1 MKKLIFILTALI
13 FCSRFPD
20 LQAQN
25 TELREKPSVEMHD
38 DILGHIYPTQ
48 SSQPDKELRITIPL
62 NHKYKPFFKE
72 NPSDF
77 EWRIS
82 DLPEG
87 AKFDYDLREII
98 WLSQEKPLGKYP
110 IRIEVRYKG
119 KIDEL
124 YMNIDINDDMETGF
138 LPAIGASIYTPK
150 TNDKVGTFT
159 GISVQYALYSW
170 IYRNDNSGPCL
181 GQWYLSFDL
190 LESCSDNIEGCFIY
204 GTGVDLS
211 FERNPERNWLL
222 PYFGA
227 FFGWMNQADIGYN
240 ITFAPRVGIWL
251 YADEYLFVNAG
262 VSYLLPASDFEEF
275 QGLKTTLSVNFSLW

>member
-13 FCSRFPD
+13 LCSGFPD
-20 LQAQN
+20 LQAQTN
-25 TELREKPSVEMHD
+25 DIKEDSSVKMHD
-38 DILGHIYPTQ
+38 DILGHIYKIQ
-48 SSQPDKELRITIPL
+48 KFKSDRELSLNCPL
-62 NHKYKPFFKE
+62 SHEYKKLFKE

-82 DLPEG
+82 GLPEG
-87 AKFDYDLREII
+87 AKFDYDSRDII

-119 KIDEL
+119 KADEL
-124 YMNIDINDDMETGF
+124 YIEIIINDDTETGF
-138 LPAIGASIYTPK
+138 LPAIGASVYSPK
-150 TNDKVGTFT
+150 TDSEVGTFT
-159 GISVQYALYSW
+159 GISVQYALFSW
-170 IYRNDNSGPCL
+170 IHRNDNSGPCL

-190 LESCSDNIEGCFIY
+190 LESCSDDIEGCFIY

-211 FERNPERNWLL
+211 FERNPKRKWLL

-227 FFGWMNQADIGYN
+227 FFGWMNQSDIGYN

-262 VSYLLPASDFEEF
+262 ASYLLPTKTFEEY
-275 QGLKTTLSVNFSLW
+275 QGLKATLSVNFSLW